1 MNAALLRRLFRR
13 VGAALLLAASAFAH
27 AEDIDIYALPPGA
40 ADLPNILFLID
51 NSANWG
57 ADVTSAGSCTHWPDT
72 GAPLPSYDA
81 SKKSGAQ
88 LCALVLVVE
97 RLAARAAVNGGQ
109 PVARIGVMLFNSG
122 SSKIGAYPRIAFT
135 AVTPSNKNDLQQRI
149 KTITG
154 AGGADTSASA
164 PQVGLGMYEAYLWF
178 KGERPQYGLDT
189 PSYDPNSFLSGT
201 GRYNSPATASCG
213 RNFIIFV
220 SNGDP
225 GTQTQ
230 VVDAELAFLGQVTS
244 NTTAISPP
252 AGANNPTR
260 NLFQSWGDEYAR
272 ELLNKDFSNR
282 DGTQSITTFAVGVV
296 GANSDP
302 RNATTPPFDGFF
314 AYLDYVA
321 RYGGS
326 PRYQNGVGRPSYF
339 YPALGPGAIADAIDR
354 VFDRI
359 LSANTVFTSAAL
371 PISVSTQ
378 GTYKNQVFIGMFRP
392 DELMRPRWYGNLK
405 QYRFAYDAGSN
416 VLSLV
421 DSAGNTAISA
431 VTGYV
436 EPSAVS
442 YWSSPS
448 TFWVNAPRGA
458 INPTSDSPDGEV
470 AEKGG
475 AGQRQREAFASGSAG
490 RNVYTCIG
498 CAPNTALSV
507 DLSAQFASSNG
518 AISASDLGVSSSS
531 ERDYLIDW
539 IRGTNSA
546 DNFAGEDAGPTTSPV
561 TTVRPSIQG
570 DVLHSRPA
578 VIDYGGTTGV
588 VVFYGANDGM
598 LRAVSGEQSGASA
611 GRELWSFV
619 PEEMLG
625 KFRRLRN
632 NWPEVKFPS
641 NPDRTAAPRD
651 YFVDGP
657 ITVLRNSVTGEAII
671 YVAMRRG
678 GRFMYAFDVTTPTA
692 PRFKWRFGTAQF
704 APLGQTWSEPR
715 LARLRGH
722 ANPVIVM
729 GAGYDPA
736 AEDVSPSD
744 TTVMGNAVLVI
755 DAYTGALVRSLP
767 TSGSVPG
774 AVTLVDIDSDGYT
787 DRAYLGDTRA
797 NVYRVDF
804 EDGSASAGPSTW
816 AITKLAALAVSD
828 AERKFLFEPDVVV
841 TKNTIAILFGSGDR
855 EKPLLGR
862 MPYTGTE
869 RTDTRDGLFT
879 LFDPKRT
886 KGAPTIAYP
895 IRTVDL
901 VTHSSFAVTADP
913 KGCFFPLPY
922 SAIGEKVVNAGLTVA
937 GRTLFST
944 NTPAQTTGS
953 QCGNLGTARSYAIP
967 LFCGEV
973 ASIDLLNGGLP
984 PTPVTGLVDL
994 GGGVI
999 QRFLI
1004 GGAPPTAGYTG
1015 SRSSIGASKPAVAV
1029 DNTRRRTYWHPNR
1042 SR

>member
-1 MNAALLRRLFRR
+1 MNAAFLRRGL
-13 VGAALLLAASAFAH
+13 ALLGGAILLVASSLTR

-40 ADLPNILFLID
+40 VDLPNILFLVD

-57 ADVTSAGSCTHWPDT
+57 ADVTSRGSCANWPDT
-72 GAPLPSYDA
+72 GAPLPNYDG

-88 LCALVLVVE
+88 LCALVTVVE
-97 RLAARAAVNGGQ
+97 RLAARAAANGGQ

-122 SSKIGAYPRIAFT
+122 ASKIGAYPRMAFT
-135 AVTPSNKNDLQQRI
+135 AVTPLNKNDLQRQI

-154 AGGADTSASA
+154 AGGTDTSASA

-178 KGERPQYGLDT
+178 KGEAPLYGRDT
-189 PSYDPNSFLSGT
+189 PTFDPTAFLSGPT
-201 GRYNSPATASCG
+201 RYNSPAAASCG
-213 RNFIIFV
+213 RNFIIFI

-230 VVDAELAFLGQVTS
+230 VVDAELSLLRQVST
-244 NTTAISPP
+244 NTTAIPPP
-252 AGANNPTR
+252 AGVNNPTR

-282 DGTQSITTFAVGVV
+282 DGTQSITTFAVGVI

-302 RNATTPPFDGFF
+302 RNSTSPPFDGFF
-314 AYLDYVA
+314 SYLDNVA
-321 RYGGS
+321 RFGGS
-326 PRYQNGVGRPSYF
+326 PRYQNGAGNPSYF

-354 VFDRI
+354 IFDRV

-405 QYRFAYDAGSN
+405 QYKFAFDAGSN

-421 DSAGNTAISA
+421 DSTGNAAISA

-448 TFWVNAPRGA
+448 TFWVNAPRGTV
-458 INPTSDSPDGEV
+458 NPTSDSPDGEV

-475 AGQRQREAFASGSAG
+475 AGQRQREAFATSQSGRS
-490 RNVYTCIG
+490 VYTCVD
-498 CAPNTALSV
+498 CAPNTALSI
-507 DLSAQFASSNG
+507 DGTAQFSTGNG
-518 AISASDLGVSSSS
+518 AITAAALDVAGG
-531 ERDYLIDW
+531 ERDDLINW
-539 IRGTNSA
+539 VRGTNNA
-546 DNFAGEDAGPTTSPV
+546 GGWTGEDTGPTTSPQ

-578 VIDYGGTTGV
+578 VIDYGGSTGV
-588 VVFYGANDGM
+588 VVFYGSNDGM
-598 LRAVSGEQSGASA
+598 LRAVSGEQTGANA
-611 GRELWSFV
+611 GRELWAFV
-619 PEEMLG
+619 PQEMFG
-625 KFRRLRN
+625 RFKRLRS

-641 NPDRTAAPRD
+641 NPDPSATPRD

-657 ITVLRNSVTGEAII
+657 ITVLRNSSTGEAII
-671 YVAMRRG
+671 YVTMRRG
-678 GRFMYAFDVTTPTA
+678 GRFMYAIDVTTPTA
-692 PRFKWRFGTAQF
+692 PRLKWRFGTAQF
-704 APLGQTWSEPR
+704 AALGQTWSEPR
-715 LARLRGH
+715 LAMLRGH
-722 ANPVIVM
+722 VNPVIVM

-736 AEDVSPSD
+736 EDVSPPLA
-744 TTVMGNAVLVI
+744 TTMGNAVVVI
-755 DAYTGALVRSLP
+755 DAYTGALVKSLP
-767 TSGSVPG
+767 TLGSVPG
-774 AVTLVDIDSDGYT
+774 AVTLVDIDSDGYV
-787 DRAYLGDTRA
+787 DRGYLGDARA

-804 EDGSASAGPSTW
+804 EDGSSSSGPSAWT
-816 AITKLAALAVSD
+816 ITRLAVLAVSN

-841 TKNTIAILFGSGDR
+841 TKSSIAILFGSGDR

-862 MPYTGTE
+862 MPYTGTD
-869 RTDTRDGLFT
+869 RTDTLDGLIT
-879 LFDPKRT
+879 LFDTKRT
-886 KGAPTIAYP
+886 KGAPTVTFP
-895 IRTVDL
+895 VRPVDL
-901 VTHSSFAVTADP
+901 VTHGSYATTENP

-953 QCGNLGTARSYAIP
+953 QCGSLGTARTYAIP

-973 ASIDLLNGGLP
+973 ASVDLLNGGLP

-1004 GGAPPTAGYTG
+1004 GGAPPTGGYTG

>member
-1 MNAALLRRLFRR
+1 MNYSFLRRWLAWL
-13 VGAALLLAASAFAH
+13 GAAVLLAASTFAR

-40 ADLPNILFLID
+40 ADLPNVLFMID

-57 ADVTSAGSCTHWPDT
+57 ADVTSRGSCTHWPDT
-72 GAPLPSYDA
+72 GAPLPNYDA

-88 LCALVLVVE
+88 LCALVTVVE
-97 RLAARAAVNGGQ
+97 RLAARAAANGGQ

-135 AVTPSNKNDLQQRI
+135 AVTPANKVALQNQI

-154 AGGADTSASA
+154 TGGADTSASS

-178 KGERPQYGLDT
+178 KGEPPQYGRDT
-189 PSYDPNSFLSGT
+189 PTFDPTAFLSGPT
-201 GRYNSPATASCG
+201 RYNSPAAASCG

-230 VVDAELAFLGQVTS
+230 VVDAELSFLRSVTT
-244 NTTAISPP
+244 NTTAIPAP
-252 AGANNPTR
+252 AGVNNPTR

-282 DGTQSITTFAVGVV
+282 DGTQSITTFGVGVI

-302 RNATTPPFDGFF
+302 RNSTSPPFDGFF
-314 AYLDYVA
+314 SYLDSMA

-326 PRYQNGVGRPSYF
+326 PRYQNGAGNPSYF

-354 VFDRI
+354 IFDRV

-405 QYRFAYDAGSN
+405 QYKFAYDAVSN

-421 DSAGNTAISA
+421 DSAGNAAISA

-448 TFWVNAPRGA
+448 TFWVNSPRGTA
-458 INPTSDSPDGEV
+458 NPTSDSPDGEV

-475 AGQRQREAFASGSAG
+475 AGQRQREAFASAQSG
-490 RNVYTCIG
+490 RNVYTCIN
-498 CAPNTALSV
+498 CAVNTALSL
-507 DLSAQFASSNG
+507 DSAAQF
-518 AISASDLGVSSSS
+518 SAGNSGITATALGVSSS
-531 ERDYLIDW
+531 ERDDLIEW
-539 IRGTNSA
+539 VRGTNNA
-546 DNFAGEDAGPTTSPV
+546 GGWTGEDAGPTTSPA

-578 VIDYGGTTGV
+578 VIDYGGSTGV
-588 VVFYGANDGM
+588 VVFFGSNDGM
-598 LRAVSGEQSGASA
+598 LRAVGGEQTGTSA

-619 PEEMLG
+619 PAEMFG
-625 KFRRLRN
+625 RFKRLRS

-641 NPDRTAAPRD
+641 NPDTSATPRD

-657 ITVLRNSVTGEAII
+657 ITVLRNSSTGEAII
-671 YVAMRRG
+671 YVTMRRG

-692 PRFKWRFGTAQF
+692 PRLKWRFGTTRF
-704 APLGQTWSEPR
+704 ADLGQTWSEPR
-715 LARLRGH
+715 LAMLKGH
-722 ANPVIVM
+722 SNPVIVM

-736 AEDVSPSD
+736 AEDVSPPA
-744 TTVMGNAVLVI
+744 TTTMGHAVLVI
-755 DAYTGALVRSLP
+755 DAYTGALVKSF
-767 TSGSVPG
+767 SASASVPG
-774 AVTLVDIDSDGYT
+774 AVTLVDIDNDGYI
-787 DRAYLGDTRA
+787 DRGYLGDARA

-804 EDGSASAGPSTW
+804 EDGSTSTGPDTW
-816 AITKLAALAVSD
+816 VMTKLAALAVAN

-841 TKNTIAILFGSGDR
+841 TKNAIAILFGSGDR

-862 MPYTGTE
+862 MPYTGTD
-869 RTDTRDGLFT
+869 RTDTLDGLIT
-879 LFDPKRT
+879 LFDTKRT
-886 KGAPTIAYP
+886 KGAPTVTLP
-895 IRTVDL
+895 TRPVDL
-901 VTHSSFAVTADP
+901 VTHGSFSTTTDP

-922 SAIGEKVVNAGLTVA
+922 SGIGEKVVNAGLTVA

-944 NTPAQTTGS
+944 NTPAQSTGS
-953 QCGNLGTARSYAIP
+953 QCGSLGTARTYAIP
-967 LFCGEV
+967 LFCGAV
-973 ASIDLLNGGLP
+973 TSVDLLNGGLP

-1004 GGAPPTAGYTG
+1004 GGAPPTSGYTG